1 MTGLVVAVVVLA
13 VAAVVTIY
21 LVWLGGRHDR
31 LTART
36 DGAWAAL
43 DAQLARR
50 AAAALGLAQLRT
62 DVSVLGAAE
71 VVLQAAG
78 ETAPSDERQD
88 AENALGRSLR
98 RAGYEELDPA
108 SGPALLPELRASA
121 QRVLLARQFH
131 NDAVRD
137 LQALRNRPAARL
149 GRWGRGGTQRYFEID
164 DTVLTGV
171 VRQGQTPPGT

>member
-1 MTGLVVAVVVLA
+1 VIPFVIAVVALLILGITSV
-13 VAAVVTIY
+13 Y

-31 LTART
+31 LTARA

-50 AAAALGLAQLRT
+50 AAASHALAVSRGEP
-62 DVSVLGAAE
+62 SVLAAASA
-71 VVLQAAG
+71 VLHSGG

-88 AENALGRSLR
+88 AENSLGRAIR
-98 RAGYEELDPA
+98 RAGWETLDDA
-108 SGPALLPELRASA
+108 DAQELRSAA

-137 LQALRNRPAARL
+137 LQAIRRRPVARL
-149 GRWGRGGTQRYFEID
+149 ARWARGGTQRYFEID
-164 DTVLTGV
+164 DTVLTGD
-171 VRQGQTPPGT
+171 VRREVPRSAQ